1 VYDIRS
7 NDRPAPNRQ
16 GRASGQYRQQPILI
30 AVMLQRFLAKYLSLV
45 VTLVGGVALSL
56 ESYLSLGN
64 KSLCQTQACQAVGKY
79 LVFSESLLVAGG
91 AFFFWLLAIVLF
103 FAGRYPARLKNF
115 PLYLLALALAID
127 SSLIGFQFFTI
138 QQKCILCLSVAALLA
153 GIAIIYCFS
162 IRSFV
167 FLVCFA
173 LIWAGGFGV
182 QAIMT
187 MPPPQGAY
195 ADMVFFSTGK
205 ARTSFMPIMPTK
217 QNQIMPMQLTLIMSM
232 NCPHCQEVISFLGS
246 HHIDTSV
253 RLVSIDTDQP
263 SLARLSLFLQQV
275 PSSSNPFKSLHD
287 IKEKASIDTVPISH
301 KLKQQTQQGANFL
314 NNLGITNIPV
324 LITDYSNNEKN
335 ILVGTAN
342 ILSFLDKI
350 KQGEN

>member
-1 VYDIRS
+1 
-7 NDRPAPNRQ
+7 
-16 GRASGQYRQQPILI
+16 
-30 AVMLQRFLAKYLSLV
+30 MLQRFLAKYLSLV
-45 VTLVGGVALSL
+45 VTLASGVALSI
-56 ESYLSLGN
+56 ESYLSLSN

-103 FAGRYPARLKNF
+103 FAGRYPARLKNL

-138 QQKCILCLSVAALLA
+138 QQKCLLCISVAVLLA

-167 FLVCFA
+167 FLVCFV
-173 LIWAGGFGV
+173 LIWTGGFGV
-182 QAIMT
+182 HAIMT

-195 ADMVFFSTGK
+195 ANMVFFSTGK
-205 ARTSFMPIMPTK
+205 VRTSFMPTK

-232 NCPHCQEVISFLGS
+232 NCPHCQEVISFLGD

-253 RLVSIDTDQP
+253 RLVSIDTEP
-263 SLARLSLFLQQV
+263 SALARLSLFLQQV

-287 IKEKASIDTVPISH
+287 IKEKSSIDAVPISH
-301 KLKQQTQQGANFL
+301 KLKQQTEQGAIFL

-324 LITDYSNNEKN
+324 LITDYSTNEKN

-342 ILSFLDKI
+342 ILSFLDEI